1 MTRVPRYPLSDS
13 LSIAR
18 AINGLWQIADM
29 ERANTEG
36 AEFDIDQAAM
46 AMSPYVDAGLTT
58 FDMADHYGSAE
69 DIAGIFGE
77 RAERLTKWAPKPGP
91 ISKEDVRAAVATS
104 LRRLRA
110 DAIDLLQF
118 HTWTYSDPSWLDALF
133 HLQDLK
139 REGLIRNIGV
149 TNFDAAH
156 LRVAVRSGVEIVSN
170 QVSFSVLDTRAAG
183 ALSDFCLAHG
193 VRLLAYGT
201 LLGGFLSEAWLGHEE
216 PDWNHLPTWS
226 QLKYGRFIRA
236 AGGWEAFQLLLR
248 ALDEVAMKHGVPIP
262 TVAARYI
269 LDHEA
274 VAAVIVGA
282 RLSRSEHIEDTLRI
296 FDLTLDE
303 EDRKTIAHGRKGL
316 RRIPGDCGDEY
327 RKPPFLTASG
337 DLSHHFEEM
346 PPPYPVKP
354 GSRGRTLVLSGT
366 TWEPLAGFSR
376 AHRLDDRIWIS
387 GTTATHGER
396 AIGGNDAKAQFHFI
410 IDKIEG
416 ALISLGAKLED
427 IVRTRVYVRNVYDWE
442 DVARAHGERLRHIM
456 PANTLVQADL
466 VGDEYLVEVEAEA
479 VVS

>member
-1 MTRVPRYPLSDS
+1 LTRVPRYPLSES
-13 LSIAR
+13 LSVAR

-69 DIAGIFGE
+69 DIAGIFGD

-91 ISKEDVRAAVATS
+91 ISKDDVRAAVATS
-104 LRRLRA
+104 LRRLRT

-226 QLKYGRFIRA
+226 QAKYGRFIRA
-236 AGGWEAFQLLLR
+236 AGGWDAFQLLLR
-248 ALDEVAMKHGVPIP
+248 ALDEVAMKHGVADSDRRREVHPRP
-262 TVAARYI
+262 RSGGRGHRGHT
-269 LDHEA
+269 A
-274 VAAVIVGA
+274 VALGAHRRHAAHLRRDPRRGGSEDHCPRSQGTASHPRRLRRRIPQGAVP
-282 RLSRSEHIEDTLRI
+282 H
-296 FDLTLDE
+296 
-303 EDRKTIAHGRKGL
+303 GL
-316 RRIPGDCGDEY
+316 RRSQPPLRGD
-327 RKPPFLTASG
+327 A
-337 DLSHHFEEM
+337 
-346 PPPYPVKP
+346 
-354 GSRGRTLVLSGT
+354 
-366 TWEPLAGFSR
+366 A
-376 AHRLDDRIWIS
+376 ARI
-387 GTTATHGER
+387 R
-396 AIGGNDAKAQFHFI
+396 
-410 IDKIEG
+410 
-416 ALISLGAKLED
+416 
-427 IVRTRVYVRNVYDWE
+427 
-442 DVARAHGERLRHIM
+442 
-456 PANTLVQADL
+456 
-466 VGDEYLVEVEAEA
+466 
-479 VVS
+479 